1 MLERDDSPEKVKKR
15 ILNDRE
21 VFKDVIKKVDYII
34 VNKDLNET
42 VNEIVS
48 ITVSYTHL
56 DVYKRQS

>member
-1 MLERDDSPEKVKKR
+1 MLERDDNPEKVKKR

-48 ITVSYTHL
+48 IL
-56 DVYKRQS
+56 EKYKVH